1 MFTSQALTMNELRGT
16 AWCPTCSFIAGRD
29 SACAGRSF
37 IGFVRVSGLVE
48 GMG

>member
-16 AWCPTCSFIAGRD
+16 AWCPSC
-29 SACAGRSF
+29 SF